1 VCSTPP
7 YSGASGCPYGY
18 VANGIGGGTPWN
30 TAGCQSGYV
39 FVASFNACEPYPISW
54 FCPSGYIIDPTTG
67 IPPPAPASPDCCSS
81 EAALWPR

>member
-39 FVASFNACEPYPISW
+39 FVASFNACEPYPISG
-54 FCPSGYIIDPTTG
+54 FYPSGYIIDPTTG
-67 IPPPAPASPDCCSS
+67 ACIPCP
-81 EAALWPR
+81 LL